1 MFRTITLELGQKHFY
16 ATDFSASFKIV
27 HQHAKP
33 KNISESTFTL
43 MKRLFRSTPNC
54 TKFLKSVD
62 MATLGDLQLLTLYI
76 VGR

>member
-33 KNISESTFTL
+33 KCYEEAFQKYTKLYQIS
-43 MKRLFRSTPNC
+43 
-54 TKFLKSVD
+54 
-62 MATLGDLQLLTLYI
+62 
-76 VGR
+76 